1 MEITISNK
9 EDKYLIILFPENLVQ
24 FNALLNFV
32 VKSSKTVTVSVCNLN
47 LVTIKNTSHSILI
60 ISIDSVMCD
69 VDSDESKEQMELT
82 IFRRSWRFKYS

>member
-60 ISIDSVMCD
+60 ISIDSVN
-69 VDSDESKEQMELT
+69 VDSDESKEQMELS
-82 IFRRSWRFKYS
+82 IFCLKRRFEYS

>member
-9 EDKYLIILFPENLVQ
+9 EDKYLIILFPGNLVQ

-32 VKSSKTVTVSVCNLN
+32 VKSSKIVTVYVCNRS

-60 ISIDSVMCD
+60 ISIDSVN
-69 VDSDESKEQMELT
+69 VDSDESK
-82 IFRRSWRFKYS
+82 WN

>member
-9 EDKYLIILFPENLVQ
+9 EDKYLIILFPGNLVQ

-32 VKSSKTVTVSVCNLN
+32 VKSSKIVTVYVCNLS

-60 ISIDSVMCD
+60 ISIDSVN
-69 VDSDESKEQMELT
+69 VDSDESK
-82 IFRRSWRFKYS
+82 WN